1 MDSMTVIAFWAFDVD
16 TSDFDP
22 KYVDISN
29 LAIDLTKRELQSLL
43 DSGDF
48 NAEDFAYMVKEN
60 ENV

>member
-1 MDSMTVIAFWAFDVD
+1 MDKTTVIAFWAFEVD

-22 KYVDISN
+22 KYVDVSS

-48 NAEDFAYMVKEN
+48 DAEDFAYMVKEN
-60 ENV
+60 EDV